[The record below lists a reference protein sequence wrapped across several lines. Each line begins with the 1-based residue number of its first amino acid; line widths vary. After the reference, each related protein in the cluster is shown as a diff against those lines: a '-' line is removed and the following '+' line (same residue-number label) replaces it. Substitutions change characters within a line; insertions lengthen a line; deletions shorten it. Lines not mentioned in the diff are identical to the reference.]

1 MSLHTFDLAE
11 LRELET
17 ALDNLI
23 TYCTDLETH
32 AAGATAAANAQ
43 WAGVASVEFLGLVGT
58 WQLGAAAI
66 KAHAED
72 LKKWVGEAASVYEA
86 AQNSNRTMW
95 ASA

>member
-1 MSLHTFDLAE
+1 VSLHTFDIGQ

-17 ALDNLI
+17 ALNNLI

-32 AAGATAAANAQ
+32 AAGATAAASGV
-43 WAGVASVEFLGLVGT
+43 WSGVANVEFLGRVQT
-58 WQLGAAAI
+58 WQIGASAL

-72 LKKWVGEAASVYEA
+72 LKTWISEAATGYEA
-86 AQNSNRTMW
+86 AQTDNSTMW